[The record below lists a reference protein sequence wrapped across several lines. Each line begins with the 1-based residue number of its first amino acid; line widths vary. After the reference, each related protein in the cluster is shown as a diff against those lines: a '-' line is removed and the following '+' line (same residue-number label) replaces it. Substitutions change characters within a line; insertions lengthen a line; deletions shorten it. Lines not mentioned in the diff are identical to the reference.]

1 MDFSRWVYHFS
12 MTKDPFR
19 KRLTQKEPLLGT
31 LLTLSSPELAEVL
44 ALTGLDWLFIDLEHS
59 TMDASAAQAILQAVA
74 GRVDCLIRVPLND
87 EVWIKKALDTG
98 ATGIIVPQVNTVAE
112 AERVVRSSRY
122 PPQGARSVG
131 LARAHGYGADLQ
143 GYLSRANAE
152 VVVVV
157 QAEHILAVQN
167 IEALAAVEGIDAI
180 LVGPYDL
187 SNSMGLVG
195 QVEHP
200 DVQAAIAHVR
210 QVCQARGMPLGIF
223 TASVEWAA
231 AFLAQGYNLLAVSTD
246 ALLVSQAV
254 KEIVQR
260 LKS

>member
-1 MDFSRWVYHFS
+1 MKES
-12 MTKDPFR
+12 FR
-19 KRLTQKEPLLGT
+19 TRLKRKEPLLGT
-31 LLTLSSPELAEVL
+31 LLTLPSPDLAEVF
-44 ALTGLDWLFIDLEHS
+44 ALTGLDWLFLDLEHS

-98 ATGIIVPQVNTVAE
+98 ATGIIVPQVNTVEE
-112 AERVVRSSRY
+112 AERVVRYSRY
-122 PPQGARSVG
+122 PPLGARSVG

-167 IEALAAVEGIDAI
+167 IEALAAVDGIDAI

-200 DVQAAIAHVR
+200 EVQAAISQVR
-210 QVCQARGMPLGIF
+210 QVCQGRGLPLGIF
-223 TASVEWAA
+223 TASIERAV
-231 AFLAQGYNLLAVSTD
+231 AFITQGYSLLAVSTD
-246 ALLVSQAV
+246 ALLVSQSV
-254 KEIVQR
+254 KEIIQK
-260 LKS
+260 LKVG

>member
-1 MDFSRWVYHFS
+1 MKETFHSRLA
-12 MTKDPFR
+12 R
-19 KRLTQKEPLLGT
+19 KETLLGT
-31 LLTLSSPELAEVL
+31 LLTLPSPDLAEVL
-44 ALTGLDWLFIDLEHS
+44 ALTGLDWLFVDLEHS
-59 TMDASAAQAILQAVA
+59 TLDAAAAQSILQAVA
-74 GRVDCLIRVPLND
+74 GRLDCLVRVPIND

-98 ATGIIVPQVNTVAE
+98 VTGIIVPQVNTAE
-112 AERVVRSSRY
+112 DALRVVRFSRY

-131 LARAHGYGADLQ
+131 LARAQGYGADLQ
-143 GYLSRANAE
+143 GYLNRANNE
-152 VVVVV
+152 VVVVI

-200 DVQAAIAHVR
+200 DVQAAIGHVL

-223 TASVEWAA
+223 TASRERAVE
-231 AFLAQGYNLLAVSTD
+231 FKAQGFNLLAVSTD

-254 KEIVQR
+254 KEIIQKLR
-260 LKS
+260 GGK

>member
-1 MDFSRWVYHFS
+1 M
-12 MTKDPFR
+12 KAPFR
-19 KRLTQKEPLLGT
+19 TRLKQKEVLLGT
-31 LLTLSSPELAEVL
+31 ILTLPSPDLAEVL
-44 ALTGLDWLFIDLEHS
+44 ALTGLDWLFIDMEHS
-59 TMDASAAQAILQAVA
+59 TLDAAAAQAVLQAVA
-74 GRVDCLIRVPLND
+74 GRLDCLIRVPLND

-98 ATGIIVPQVNTVAE
+98 AAGIIVPQVNTVEE
-112 AERVVRSSRY
+112 AELVVRYSRY

-143 GYLSRANAE
+143 GYLSRANHE

-167 IEALAAVEGIDAI
+167 IAAIVQVEGIDAI

-200 DVQAAIAHVR
+200 EVQAAIARVR
-210 QVCQARGMPLGIF
+210 QVCQASSMPLGIF
-223 TASVEWAA
+223 STTIERAA
-231 AFLAQGYNLLAVSTD
+231 AFKAQGYNLLAVST
-246 ALLVSQAV
+246 
-254 KEIVQR
+254 
-260 LKS
+260 